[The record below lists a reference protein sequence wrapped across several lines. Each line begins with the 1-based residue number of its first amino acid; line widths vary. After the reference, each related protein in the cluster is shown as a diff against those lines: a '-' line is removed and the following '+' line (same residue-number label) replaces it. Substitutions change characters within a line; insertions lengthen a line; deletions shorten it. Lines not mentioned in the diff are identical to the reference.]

1 MYADRIRELRIK
13 AGIRQKDF
21 VLHLEKQ
28 NIETRP
34 MLPLL
39 NQPIYRKIFGDL
51 EPEYPNAAY
60 IDHNGFYVGCHHG
73 LTKAQLDYLIESI
86 GSFLEPYRK

>member
-1 MYADRIRELRIK
+1 MMFPIVIREGT
-13 AGIRQKDF
+13 GIRQKDF
-21 VLHLEKQ
+21 VLHLEKC

-39 NQPIYRKIFGDL
+39 NQPIYQKLFGDL
-51 EPEYPNAAY
+51 EPQYPNAAY

-73 LTKAQLDYLIESI
+73 LNREQLDYLIDCI
-86 GSFLEPYRK
+86 GKFLEPYRK